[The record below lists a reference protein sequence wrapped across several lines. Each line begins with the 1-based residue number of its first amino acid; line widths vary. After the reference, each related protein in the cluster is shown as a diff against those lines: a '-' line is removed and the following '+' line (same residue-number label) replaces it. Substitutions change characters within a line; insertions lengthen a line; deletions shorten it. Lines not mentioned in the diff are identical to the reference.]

1 MRLQGIWKCV
11 GSKGTV
17 FSDAELE
24 EGEWNDYD
32 EKVNLSNILYY
43 AKLMLLVRLLFR
55 SGFLNSTVGGI
66 EHEDF

>member
-1 MRLQGIWKCV
+1 MRFQGIWKCV

-32 EKVNLSNILYY
+32 EKVNLSKNFVLCKVD
-43 AKLMLLVRLLFR
+43 A
-55 SGFLNSTVGGI
+55 VG
-66 EHEDF
+66 